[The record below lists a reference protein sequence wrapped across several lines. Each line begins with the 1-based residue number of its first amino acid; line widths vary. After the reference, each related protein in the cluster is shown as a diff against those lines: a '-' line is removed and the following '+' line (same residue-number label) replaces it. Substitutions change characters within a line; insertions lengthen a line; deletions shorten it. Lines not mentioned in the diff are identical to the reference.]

1 MITLGIETSC
11 DETALSL
18 IETRERDGYFECKVI
33 ASLIHSQAEL
43 HSNFGGVYPALAKR
57 EHGRNLLPL
66 LRKLLGQNK
75 EVYGD
80 KPVVISD
87 SDFGIKMDIVRAEYA
102 ERNADLFSS
111 FTDIDF
117 LKTIP
122 NINRIAITEGPGLEP
137 ALWVGISFGEI
148 LSTIWSKSQS
158 DLSRPVPSSIEGA
171 EPAVSISN
179 PSREVAVIPVNH
191 MEGHIVGS
199 LLSSDVVA
207 GEWQRL
213 KPIHFP
219 ALALLISG
227 GHTELVKIENNSTNG
242 QLDLNYS
249 IIGQT
254 KDDAV
259 GEAFDKVARLLG
271 LPYPGGPHVSKLA
284 KEAEEQ
290 GLVSLIKLPRPMI
303 NSGDLNFSFSGLKT
317 AVLYAVR
324 DEEKKNGIISDNFK
338 KGLAR
343 EFEQSVKETLIA
355 KLRQAIE
362 EVDAKT
368 IIIGGGV
375 IANITLRQAFE
386 ALAQEY
392 NLLLYLPSSHIT
404 GDNALMIALAGALD
418 NGKYDRRLRADGTKR
433 LNAEVPLDRLLR
445 QAQDKSR

>member
-43 HSNFGGVYPALAKR
+43 HSSFGGVYPALAKR

-66 LRKLLGQNK
+66 LRKLLEQNK

-80 KPVVISD
+80 KPVHISD
-87 SDFGIKMDIVRAEYA
+87 SDFDNRMNQVKEKYA
-102 ERNADLFSS
+102 NRNADLFAS
-111 FTDIDF
+111 FTDTDF
-117 LKTIP
+117 LKIVP
-122 NINRIAITEGPGLEP
+122 NIDKIAITEGPGLEP

-148 LSTIWSKSQS
+148 LSIIWS
-158 DLSRPVPSSIEGA
+158 DPRNLTSRKIP
-171 EPAVSISN
+171 
-179 PSREVAVIPVNH
+179 VIPVNH

-199 LLSSDVVA
+199 LLSSDVEM

-213 KPIHFP
+213 KQIHFP

-227 GHTELVKIENNSTNG
+227 GHTELVKIENNSNNKDP
-242 QLDLNYS
+242 LNLNYS

-271 LPYPGGPHVSKLA
+271 LLYPGGPHVSKLA
-284 KEAEEQ
+284 KEAEEHS
-290 GLVSLIKLPRPMI
+290 LVSPIKLPRPMI

-324 DEEKKNGIISDNFK
+324 DEEKKNGSLSDDWK
-338 KGLAR
+338 RALAR
-343 EFEQSVKETLIA
+343 EFEQSVMETLDT

-392 NLLLYLPSSHIT
+392 NVPLYLPSSHIS

-418 NGKYDRRLRADGTKR
+418 NDKHDRMLKADGTKR
-433 LNAEVPLDRLLR
+433 LNAELPLDRLFR
-445 QAQDKSR
+445 

>member
-18 IETRERDGYFECKVI
+18 IETREKDGFFECKVI

-43 HSNFGGVYPALAKR
+43 HSSFGGVYPALAKR

-66 LRKLLGQNK
+66 LKKLLEQAK

-80 KPVVISD
+80 KPLVISD
-87 SDFGIKMDIVRAEYA
+87 TDFKEKIDQVSAEYA
-102 ERNADLFSS
+102 NRNTDLFSS

-122 NINRIAITEGPGLEP
+122 NIDRIAITEGPGLEP

-148 LSTIWSKSQS
+148 LAIIWSGPR
-158 DLSRPVPSSIEGA
+158 DLASRV
-171 EPAVSISN
+171 VS
-179 PSREVAVIPVNH
+179 VIPVNH
-191 MEGHIVGS
+191 MEGHVVGS
-199 LLSSDVVA
+199 LLSSDIKM

-213 KPIHFP
+213 KPIQFP

-227 GHTELVKIENNSTNG
+227 GHTELVKIGNDSTG
-242 QLDLNYS
+242 GKLDLNYS

-284 KEAEEQ
+284 KEAEEL
-290 GLVSLIKLPRPMI
+290 GLVSTIKLPRPMI

-324 DEEKKNGIISDNFK
+324 DEEKKNGSLSDNWK
-338 KGLAR
+338 RELAR

-355 KLRQAIE
+355 KLRRAIE
-362 EVDAKT
+362 EMSAMT

-375 IANITLRQAFE
+375 SANRTLRDVFE
-386 ALAQEY
+386 ALASEY
-392 NLLLYLPSSHIT
+392 NIPLYLPSTHIS

-418 NGKYDRRLRADGTKR
+418 NGKYGRKLKADGTKR
-433 LNAEVPLDRLLR
+433 LSAEASPL
-445 QAQDKSR
+445 